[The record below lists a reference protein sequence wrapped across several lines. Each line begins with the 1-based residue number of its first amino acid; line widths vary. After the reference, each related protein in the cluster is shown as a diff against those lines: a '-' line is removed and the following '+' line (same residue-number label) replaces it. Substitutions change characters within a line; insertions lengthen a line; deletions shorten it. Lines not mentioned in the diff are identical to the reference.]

1 MTASLCGAFL
11 GALFIADAATL
22 DDWTA
27 GVPPLVDDRPGRLRP
42 WAPPE
47 SDRAV
52 YRGLQE
58 ASACAERFRASALVR
73 RLWPP
78 GLRERTP
85 ASFGWRGV
93 FDRDYDDPVRS
104 GAIADLW
111 AALERS
117 PLRTLP
123 LLLMDSEPRLA
134 AIARARHAEGER
146 HPVLAF
152 HLGAAALAERDHA
165 AAAHFFEEAGPAS
178 VGFHSPVLLR
188 SVALRLAG
196 RGAEA
201 LTLAESLAP
210 AGLPPHARPWRDWL
224 IARLRSV
231 PGGLRPGPP
240 AQKP

>member
-1 MTASLCGAFL
+1 VTASLCGAFL

-58 ASACAERFRASALVR
+58 ASACA
-73 RLWPP
+73 
-78 GLRERTP
+78 
-85 ASFGWRGV
+85 
-93 FDRDYDDPVRS
+93 
-104 GAIADLW
+104 
-111 AALERS
+111 ERS

-224 IARLRSV
+224 IAFIFST
-231 PGGLRPGPP
+231 
-240 AQKP
+240 